1 VELNAFSRLVL
12 HASGVGSISR
22 PVNFAFE
29 RAPTYSA
36 GLSCGQRVLLPVLLI
51 HNMADPLYLSLWF
64 PSFAP
69 TEMMPRALSVL
80 RQFPFSAQYP
90 GVSYLAIH
98 PISWSEASVLER
110 RFRPGLDPEQ
120 AVAIA
125 GEFLHPDYAYSFE
138 TSWDLW
144 VADEDGAE
152 MTLGPHPVKLLVHGK
167 DFDNGVYQQA
177 GHIQVD
183 FGLDTPF
190 LYEDLELTPTAENRI
205 KANVQKLVAFTSA
218 VEKNCGVT
226 GRVLWS
232 ESDENLA
239 QKLIDR
245 LQKVH

>member
-1 VELNAFSRLVL
+1 MNCECSR
-12 HASGVGSISR
+12 
-22 PVNFAFE
+22 VNFAFLARTHVSCRLE
-29 RAPTYSA
+29 ARATRIITCAPNR
-36 GLSCGQRVLLPVLLI
+36 Q
-51 HNMADPLYLSLWF
+51 MADPLYLSLWF
-64 PSFAP
+64 PSFTP

-120 AVAIA
+120 AVTIA

-144 VADEDGAE
+144 VADEEGDEIA
-152 MTLGPHPVKLLVHGK
+152 LGPHPVKLLVHGK
-167 DFDNGVYQQA
+167 DFDSGVYQRA

-190 LYEDLELTPTAENRI
+190 LYEDLELTPSAENRI
-205 KANVQKLVAFTSA
+205 KANVQKLVAFTGA